1 MQLPLAIVRRND
13 AARNRNWHGR
23 FSSGEEQQHLLIGN
37 IERTK
42 TIVALDSFES
52 EDVFIEER
60 RAVQLI
66 DIERRLE
73 HASDSGHIS
82 HPMVQSESWREKSRR
97 LSGFNQAGA

>member
-1 MQLPLAIVRRND
+1 MQLPLPIVRRND
-13 AARNRNWHGR
+13 AARNCNRRSR
-23 FSSGEEQQHLLIGN
+23 FSSGKEQQHLLTGN

-52 EDVFIEER
+52 EDAFIKDH

-97 LSGFNQAGA
+97 RSGFNQAGA